1 MSVLQV
7 CAESTPVVSRVCYSL
22 AAQLPMNRYAAT
34 LLIASKQRRRAP
46 AFAVAPTKNVDAR
59 QLLLHS
65 APGAT
70 LEVGVPPSIAQSCA
84 KWQTLRTLNISGTL
98 AKDTSLSSL
107 HTPRVRTKGN
117 RRRACGK
124 TFVCGALACGERTV
138 TNVLL
143 AC

>member
-7 CAESTPVVSRVCYSL
+7 CAESTLVVSRVCYSL

-34 LLIASKQRRRAP
+34 LLSASKQRRRAP

-65 APGAT
+65 VPGAI

-84 KWQTLRTLNISGTL
+84 RWQTLNISVTL